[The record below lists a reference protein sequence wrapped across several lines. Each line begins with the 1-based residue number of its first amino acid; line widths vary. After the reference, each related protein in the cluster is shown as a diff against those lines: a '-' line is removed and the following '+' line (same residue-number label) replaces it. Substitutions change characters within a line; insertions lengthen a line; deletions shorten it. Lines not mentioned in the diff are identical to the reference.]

1 MLQQIDN
8 AVLFGVIFT
17 VGVLTAALVW
27 KAVVWISRQID
38 ALEDKID
45 EVLSKEDPE

>member
-17 VGVLTAALVW
+17 VGVLATALIW
-27 KAVVWISRQID
+27 RTVVWINRQID